1 MECYAR
7 HKRKRG
13 EKSEWLKATTIKVYR
28 KSKNTAHIS
37 QSKDSNLP
45 SRAKPDRA
53 TKKQIQAKNPLTKPP
68 KTKQKNTTHHHSKPI
83 RLSPPIAE
91 GEGRG
96 KRRRKKD
103 GKPRRA
109 WLGVGQRGNVEK

>member
-1 MECYAR
+1 LSDYYLLHFSVFVSSVLDLILGFLE
-7 HKRKRG
+7 G
-13 EKSEWLKATTIKVYR
+13 FGLGLWG
-28 KSKNTAHIS
+28 
-37 QSKDSNLP
+37 
-45 SRAKPDRA
+45 
-53 TKKQIQAKNPLTKPP
+53 
-68 KTKQKNTTHHHSKPI
+68 